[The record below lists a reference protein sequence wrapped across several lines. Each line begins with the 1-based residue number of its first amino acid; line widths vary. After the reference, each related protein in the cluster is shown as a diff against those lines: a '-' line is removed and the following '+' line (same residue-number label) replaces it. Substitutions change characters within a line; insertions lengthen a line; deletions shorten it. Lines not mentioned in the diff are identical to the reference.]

1 MNSASSPPLS
11 PQQRNRNRAMLVLI
25 VVVFLGSALV
35 AGALRFSG
43 WRPAGMKN
51 HGELLDPPGDLRS
64 AVPRLVD
71 GGEYHWNP
79 GERTWRIAL
88 APRDDCGAPC
98 VALSEQLDTV
108 WQLFGHRADNVH
120 VLWIGTPPAGA
131 KRDRAWH
138 VVEADPVLRAGLPRV
153 DDPAGTPV
161 YVIDPNGF
169 VILRYAPGFDP
180 GHLREDVG
188 RLLKLK

>member
-1 MNSASSPPLS
+1 MNSSVS
-11 PQQRNRNRAMLVLI
+11 PQQRNRNRAMLVL
-25 VVVFLGSALV
+25 VVALFLGSAFV

-51 HGELLDPPGDLRS
+51 HGELLDPPADLRGM
-64 AVPRLVD
+64 VPVLAD
-71 GGEYHWNP
+71 GGEYRWNP

-88 APRDDCGAPC
+88 APADGCGAPC
-98 VALSEQLDTV
+98 VALSQQLDTV
-108 WQLFGHRADNVH
+108 WQLFGHRADRVH
-120 VLWIGTPPAGA
+120 ILWIGTPPADA
-131 KRDRAWH
+131 RRDRAWR
-138 VVEADPVLRAGLPRV
+138 VLAPDPALRAALPRV

-169 VILRYAPGFDP
+169 VILRYPPGFDP

>member
-1 MNSASSPPLS
+1 MNDTTPIPTE
-11 PQQRNRNRAMLVLI
+11 QRNRNRGMLILI
-25 VVVFLGSALV
+25 VVLFLGSAIV

-51 HGELLDPPGDLRS
+51 HGELLDPPGDLR
-64 AVPRLVD
+64 AVVPRLVD
-71 GGEYHWNP
+71 GGEYRWNP
-79 GERTWRIAL
+79 GERIWRIAL
-88 APRDDCGAPC
+88 APKDDCGAPC
-98 VALSEQLDTV
+98 VALSAQLDTV
-108 WQLFGHRADNVH
+108 WQLFGHRADKVH
-120 VLWIGTPPAGA
+120 VLWIGTPRPDA

-138 VVEADPVLRAGLPRV
+138 IVAADPALRAALPRV

-169 VILRYAPGFDP
+169 VILRYPPGFDP

>member
-1 MNSASSPPLS
+1 MNAPVS
-11 PQQRNRNRAMLVLI
+11 PQQRNRNRGMLILI
-25 VVVFLGSALV
+25 VVLFLGSAAV

-51 HGELLDPPGDLRS
+51 HGELLDPPGDLRTM
-64 AVPRLVD
+64 APVLVE
-71 GGEYHWNP
+71 GGSYDWNP
-79 GERTWRIAL
+79 AERTWRIAL
-88 APRDDCGAPC
+88 APKDDCGTPC
-98 VALSEQLDTV
+98 VELSQQLDTV
-108 WQLFGHRADNVH
+108 WQLFGHRADKVH
-120 VLWIGTPPAGA
+120 ILWIGTPPAEA
-131 KRDRAWH
+131 KRDRAWR
-138 VVEADPVLRAGLPRV
+138 VIAPDPALRAALPRV

-180 GHLREDVG
+180 GHLRTDLA